1 MYTDHVLAKE
11 QPPSMRPQPGPQTAT
26 TTTPSPATITDHYQ
40 KTPADGENPPR
51 HRTQK
56 QQHNRDDATN
66 YKVTV
71 KVIEKGRPQKSS
83 ARNVPYQS
91 VLLQDDKGNKMR
103 RTLFGDQIEAF
114 TDALV
119 YNGIYE
125 VANAPIKTIQE
136 QYRRDPTELPY
147 TMTFGRQTLVRSTS
161 SVPGPVLPAYQCISQ
176 IPKTANSSDKFD
188 AIGVCMFVEENAR
201 KVPTSYGRESYVR
214 EIVVVD
220 HSHLSGVGWS
230 AQGHSIRAEVRNLH
244 ERVEVM
250 TIAALKAKKARNT
263 LQDER
268 HTLRVRVPFADLG
281 KDDEHAFGLIQASLQ
296 NVPFSIEVAPK
307 TALSRNNI
315 LQWALIEVLIEVQKT
330 PVLPNNPVQP
340 LIVHNI
346 SEDLPQ
352 NAAVAKKL
360 DFETQ
365 ATELGNTC
373 APISSQKIDQ
383 AHVHVHMPSPDTSL
397 DTNLELIPTN
407 IDKTTQ
413 AIAPIARKVV
423 DPTLENTA
431 TTTNTPTLKNP
442 KIEKIAVQ
450 TPKTHAQSTRKCSN
464 VKEADDLPVKR
475 TKPGTLVIGKQN

>member
-1 MYTDHVLAKE
+1 
-11 QPPSMRPQPGPQTAT
+11 
-26 TTTPSPATITDHYQ
+26 
-40 KTPADGENPPR
+40 
-51 HRTQK
+51 
-56 QQHNRDDATN
+56 
-66 YKVTV
+66 
-71 KVIEKGRPQKSS
+71 
-83 ARNVPYQS
+83 
-91 VLLQDDKGNKMR
+91 MR

-176 IPKTANSSDKFD
+176 IPKTANSSDKFGSECD
-188 AIGVCMFVEENAR
+188 KLGSLPEPLKIIGFTTLR
-201 KVPTSYGRESYVR
+201 ISTHKGTPL
-214 EIVVVD
+214 D
-220 HSHLSGVGWS
+220 VGLQS
-230 AQGHSIRAEVRNLH
+230 CNVSNPIGFRQVFCTGFSLTTTMSTTIDCAPGGPKAVTLAEWVGQHKDILLELKSRILGVRNLH